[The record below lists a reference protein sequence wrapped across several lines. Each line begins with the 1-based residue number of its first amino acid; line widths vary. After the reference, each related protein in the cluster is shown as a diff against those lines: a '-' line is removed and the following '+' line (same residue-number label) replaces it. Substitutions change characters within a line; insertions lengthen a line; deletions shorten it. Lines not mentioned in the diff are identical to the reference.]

1 MTRGYSA
8 GEIAKARILGAS
20 TREEAARNN
29 CARTMIMMSTHPF
42 SRSPSPSS
50 PRCSWRVDCEEKLK
64 GGARRF
70 GARCSTAS
78 LAGCRYVAIGHG
90 LRTTGWGMAHVQVL
104 VE

>member
-8 GEIAKARILGAS
+8 GSQRRGSWEQAQGKRPLATIVL
-20 TREEAARNN
+20 
-29 CARTMIMMSTHPF
+29 MIMMSTHPF